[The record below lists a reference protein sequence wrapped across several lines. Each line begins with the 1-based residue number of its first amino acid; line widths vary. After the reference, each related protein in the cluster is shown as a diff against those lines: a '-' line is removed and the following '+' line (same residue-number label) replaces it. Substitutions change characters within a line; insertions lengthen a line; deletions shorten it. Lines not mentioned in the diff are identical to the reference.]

1 MKLHELQYTEGSR
14 KQGFRVG
21 RGIGSGNGKTSGK
34 GQKGQNSRS
43 GGGVRLGFEGGQ
55 NPIFRRLPKRGFKN
69 PHKVSYAIVN
79 LDTLNTFKSG
89 STITLTTLVEKG
101 LIKKEFAG
109 LKVLGAGEL
118 DKKLVVK
125 TNKISAS
132 AKAKIESLGGT
143 VEVL

>member
-1 MKLHELQYTEGSR
+1 MNLTDLKYTQGSR
-14 KQGFRVG
+14 KAATRRC
-21 RGIGSGNGKTSGK
+21 RGVGSGLGKNGGSGHK
-34 GQKGQNSRS
+34 GQKSRS

-69 PHKVSYAIVN
+69 PHKVTYAIVN
-79 LDTLNTFKSG
+79 LDQLNTFKNGDEVS
-89 STITLTTLVEKG
+89 LTVLVEKG
-101 LIKKEFAG
+101 LIKKEYNG
-109 LKVLGAGEL
+109 LKVLGNGEL

-132 AKAKIESLGGT
+132 AKEKIESLGGT

>member
-1 MKLHELQYTEGSR
+1 LKEGDYEINFSLNGNSEYGEIGYPTRYIKVR
-14 KQGFRVG
+14 KGTPN
-21 RGIGSGNGKTSGK
+21 IT
-34 GQKGQNSRS
+34 
-43 GGGVRLGFEGGQ
+43 L
-55 NPIFRRLPKRGFKN
+55 
-69 PHKVSYAIVN
+69 
-79 LDTLNTFKSG
+79 TLNTFKDG

-101 LIKKEFAG
+101 LIKKEFSG